1 MVSAHKVLNEVV
13 HELRIVLLSPSL
25 GTPDDLRSL
34 LNLARAA
41 VDAADGHLPNEQVLA
56 APLHWT
62 TLARLGLEE
71 TPGHVVADK
80 VGEASKVAEAQ
91 QLRPA

>member
-1 MVSAHKVLNEVV
+1 MVSAHTVLNEVV
-13 HELRIVLLSPSL
+13 YELRVVLQSPSL

-34 LNLARAA
+34 LNLARIA

-62 TLARLGLEE
+62 TLARLGLERGE
-71 TPGHVVADK
+71 PSVDQSGN
-80 VGEASKVAEAQ
+80 VGKASDTTRAAF
-91 QLRPA
+91 PA